1 MASISAHQIADH
13 LDNLIEAFTHEP
25 EHLSPVDTLRLAKDS
40 LLHYLHDYQDSV
52 SVENTVIA
60 PPLP

>member
-13 LDNLIEAFTHEP
+13 LDSLIEAFTHEP